1 MRSANGASPSISL
14 PPPNESD
21 DADVTPILATDGSDG
36 AFSPMLQTMFSTLR
50 DSSTYSVRATGAPI
64 SVVRSSTRSP
74 CAARTFP
81 SSSIGSPT
89 SKLSPL
95 LIAAAAIKHLQA
107 RPRRAWRATTP
118 TSRCSATA
126 RRRRR
131 AAATPPNPPCPSRA
145 RPPRRRRQRRPRP
158 SRRYYMRR
166 RRSHSSIRP
175 SRTRGC
181 SSRSRRSSLR
191 SSRRPR
197 GTLSRRPPPGT
208 SSCQGA
214 STSGSLERA
223 ASEGREP
230 AARRF
235 LVTLNRMA
243 AAAHGTKPQRRT
255 AERPNETRRTRP
267 EAGAATD
274 PGRGTSG
281 QEYVAE
287 GEDRAPTAADL
298 ARVSA
303 AAGGRG
309 PRRFALPPSV
319 DESGLLKSG
328 AGAPGEA
335 YGEEEDGEEGQWEQ
349 VSKRRNKS
357 SRRRRLWPA
366 GSGGPASAPSDEAP
380 NDSLLDLDPELKR
393 IEDGGVAFDI
403 EPPQIERE
411 PSPRSA
417 FEAVTRGRSNAP
429 LPTWTSWAEDVEEEE
444 HKPRR
449 SSLSWRRRRRR
460 RRIRS
465 SSASRST
472 RRRWSRTTKEVGR
485 RMLRRG

>member
-1 MRSANGASPSISL
+1 
-14 PPPNESD
+14 
-21 DADVTPILATDGSDG
+21 
-36 AFSPMLQTMFSTLR
+36 MLVALEALEFEELQE
-50 DSSTYSVRATGAPI
+50 
-64 SVVRSSTRSP
+64 
-74 CAARTFP
+74 AARYFEQ
-81 SSSIGSPT
+81 T
-89 SKLSPL
+89 SAPGHEL
-95 LIAAAAIKHLQA
+95 L
-107 RPRRAWRATTP
+107 PRREHER
-118 TSRCSATA
+118 
-126 RRRRR
+126 
-131 AAATPPNPPCPSRA
+131 
-145 RPPRRRRQRRPRP
+145 
-158 SRRYYMRR
+158 
-166 RRSHSSIRP
+166 
-175 SRTRGC
+175 
-181 SSRSRRSSLR
+181 LF
-191 SSRRPR
+191 
-197 GTLSRRPPPGT
+197 
-208 SSCQGA
+208 
-214 STSGSLERA
+214 LERA

-444 HKPRR
+444 QAQAAKKQLELEEAASAEKDKIVVRVALDEKKVESNNEGGGEEDAPAAGEVRRKKKKAPPPSFLPLSPQSTSPNSKGDHEGFKKDAAAKEAAAAGGAGGGATKPP
-449 SSLSWRRRRRR
+449 SPPNKAAIALAAKEVAAAAAVARRRPT
-460 RRIRS
+460 S
-465 SSASRST
+465 C
-472 RRRWSRTTKEVGR
+472 
-485 RMLRRG
+485 RGEWW